1 MGRRYTS
8 AGLRKKKKKAAF
20 NPFPTLTI
28 PEAPAGSGE
37 TIQPGTLPE
46 GRMTTELKTKTR
58 KALSKLRL
66 TKLARSSVKV
76 SEEKGGMGGGDCIGP
91 GKPHSRSGGEVGTQS

>member
-1 MGRRYTS
+1 
-8 AGLRKKKKKAAF
+8 
-20 NPFPTLTI
+20 
-28 PEAPAGSGE
+28 
-37 TIQPGTLPE
+37 
-46 GRMTTELKTKTR
+46 MTTELKTRTR

-91 GKPHSRSGGEVGTQS
+91 GKPHSRSGGRWGLRAEGPNIHVPSHALDSHS